1 MTTCTLHEALGA
13 QWDEEHRESLPNELS
28 VEDVQMLFLA
38 TEFARHSRQVCH
50 WRKSLF
56 SFVWKELLRAGFPVS
71 FREALVRAG
80 VHDAL
85 SKMPYLASGTGDF
98 ETDAQDLLAACRE
111 RHAFK
116 SKTTSTDA
124 FSGKVPVLQTV
135 EAPTLSTS
143 RGAFIYDDFPKWVG
157 QHHEGLEEILS
168 PRTVDLILSQHSRT
182 PLVLVGCEGTYA
194 SQPGA
199 GNDASNVIDYRE
211 QYPLEGLS
219 PPFVKQCQSPFG
231 RPKRHRPSPSEDDDD
246 SAE

>member
-13 QWDEEHRESLPNELS
+13 QWNDEHRDSLPNELS

-38 TEFARHSRQVCH
+38 TEFARHSRQICH

-56 SFVWKELLRAGFPVS
+56 SFVWKELLRAGFPAS

-98 ETDAQDLLAACRE
+98 ETDAHELLAACRE

-116 SKTTSTDA
+116 SNSTSADA
-124 FSGKVPVLQTV
+124 LNRKLPFLQIL
-135 EAPTLSTS
+135 ESPALSTS
-143 RGAFIYDDFPKWVG
+143 RGALIYDEFPKWVG

-168 PRTVDLILSQHSRT
+168 QRAIHQIIFFAT
-182 PLVLVGCEGTYA
+182 LVRLA
-194 SQPGA
+194 
-199 GNDASNVIDYRE
+199 
-211 QYPLEGLS
+211 
-219 PPFVKQCQSPFG
+219 
-231 RPKRHRPSPSEDDDD
+231 RPSRLRGSGRISTWRPRRQRWRA
-246 SAE
+246 AEQRSGRIALGTDRS